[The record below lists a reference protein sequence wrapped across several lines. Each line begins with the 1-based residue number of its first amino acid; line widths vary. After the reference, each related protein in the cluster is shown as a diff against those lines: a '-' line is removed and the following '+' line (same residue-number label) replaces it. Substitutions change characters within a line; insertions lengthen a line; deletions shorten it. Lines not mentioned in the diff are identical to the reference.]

1 MNDPIILSIFIALTA
16 LLIGWVIRLEMKM
29 SRLLSGQNG
38 KSLEDI
44 IISLIEKVSK
54 LEKTSIEAHAK
65 ISNLRERVRKG
76 IQRVETIRFNPF
88 KGTGSGGNQSFVT
101 SFSDEDG
108 NGVVISGLYA
118 RDSVSVYAKPISK
131 FVSEYNL
138 SEEEKEIIEK
148 LKEKN

>member
-1 MNDPIILSIFIALTA
+1 MNDPIILSVFIALA
-16 LLIGWVIRLEMKM
+16 VLLIGWVIRLEVKM

-38 KSLEDI
+38 KSLEESI
-44 IISLIEKVSK
+44 LSIIEKVGK
-54 LEKTSIEAHAK
+54 LEKASVEAHTK
-65 ISNLRERVRKG
+65 ISSLRERARKG
-76 IQRVETIRFNPF
+76 IQKVETIRFNPF

-118 RDSVSVYAKPISK
+118 RDGVSVYAKPINK
-131 FVSEYNL
+131 FISEYNL

>member
-1 MNDPIILSIFIALTA
+1 MDTTSLLYVFIVLAVVLTV
-16 LLIGWVIRLEMKM
+16 WVIRLEIKM
-29 SRLLSGQNG
+29 SRLLAGQDG
-38 KSLEDI
+38 KSLETSI
-44 IISLIEKVSK
+44 VTLIGKVGK
-54 LEKTSIEAHAK
+54 LEGASIDAHAK
-65 ISNLRERVRKG
+65 IAALRAHLRKS

-118 RDSVSVYAKPISK
+118 RDGVSVYAKPISK
-131 FVSEYNL
+131 FASEYNL

-148 LKEKN
+148 LKQRS